1 MFRKYY
7 LPIFLILAAV
17 SLRVLRHFEL
27 LDLPPNF
34 APITAVALFAGAYL
48 GNRRLAVIVP
58 VFAMLISDIFI
69 GFYDLRILAAVYL
82 SFIISGILGFCLRRR
97 RSILKVCGAA
107 LSASIL
113 FFLITNFAVWLFSGM
128 YPLTA
133 GGLWQSYLLGL
144 PFFKYTLLGD
154 IFYVSIMFGLYELV
168 LKISRARSSVGQ
180 STCMA
185 CMGSGVQLSSG
196 PPNKL

>member
-1 MFRKYY
+1 MFKKYY

-17 SLRVLRHFEL
+17 SLRILRHFGL

-34 APITAVALFAGAYL
+34 APISAIALFAGAYL
-48 GNRRLAVIVP
+48 GNRRLAIIIPVI
-58 VFAMLISDIFI
+58 AMLISDIFI

-82 SFIISGILGFCLRRR
+82 SFIISGILGFCLRRH
-97 RSILKVCGAA
+97 RSALKISGITLGA
-107 LSASIL
+107 SSF
-113 FFLITNFAVWLFSGM
+113 FFLFTNFAVWLFSRM

-133 GGLWQSYLLGL
+133 SGLWQSYLMGL

-154 IFYVSIMFGLYELV
+154 IFYVSIMFGLYEFV
-168 LKISRARSSVGQ
+168 ISRARSSVGQ

-196 PPNKL
+196 PPN

>member
-27 LDLPPNF
+27 LNLPPNF
-34 APITAVALFAGAYL
+34 APITAIALFAGAYL
-48 GNRRLAVIVP
+48 GNRGLAVIIP
-58 VFAMLISDIFI
+58 VIAMLISDIFI
-69 GFYDLRILAAVYL
+69 GFYDLRILSAVYL
-82 SFIISGILGFCLRRR
+82 SFIISGILGFCLRRH
-97 RSILKVCGAA
+97 RSMSKVCGIT

-113 FFLITNFAVWLFSGM
+113 FFLTTNFAVWLFSGM

-133 GGLWQSYLLGL
+133 SGLWQSYLLGL

-168 LKISRARSSVGQ
+168 ISRARSSVGQ